1 MPGKLD
7 AGRRQKRSVKASTEG
22 KGGVPS
28 IARVWHG
35 VTPKTKR
42 SEFIHYVGVTSMK
55 KIRKTKG
62 NYGVWLFTR
71 DVGDNTEFLLVS
83 LWDSEESIRRFAGDD
98 IRKAKY
104 FRRDSEYL
112 AELEPTVTHFEV
124 SGEV

>member
-7 AGRRQKRSVKASTEG
+7 AGRGPKRTVKTIASED
-22 KGGVPS
+22 GGVPS

-42 SEFIHYVGVTSMK
+42 SEFIHYVGVTSMME
-55 KIRKTKG
+55 IRKTKG
-62 NYGVWLFTR
+62 NRGAWLFTR

-83 LWDSEESIRRFAGDD
+83 LWDSEESIRRFAGTD

-112 AELEPTVTHFEV
+112 AELEPSVTHFEV
-124 SGEV
+124 SGKV